1 MKNVYK
7 LFFLL
12 TISISFFEGFAQTNE
27 IEPSLE
33 NTIGR
38 KIHIGA
44 AIKESHL
51 DWRGLMSREIVQR
64 EFNSI
69 TPENLLKWDHVHPLL
84 SDYEFCAS
92 DEFVQFGEA
101 HDMFVVGHVLV
112 WHQQT
117 PKWVFEDSDGKERS
131 RESLTQI
138 LSEHIRT
145 VVSRYSGK
153 IHGWDV
159 VNEALN
165 DDGSLRES
173 KWLEI
178 LGEDYVKL
186 AFELAGEADSDAELY
201 YNDYNLWKAEKREG
215 AVRLVRSLLN
225 NGIEVDGIGM
235 QGHWSLN
242 FPSVSEIKASIDA
255 FIALGVKVHITELDI
270 DVLPSAWDNVGADI
284 SANFELNERL
294 NPYVEG
300 LPEEVEQAQA
310 ERYAE
315 LFELFL
321 SYPDDVVRVTLWG
334 VHDGDSWRN
343 NWPVQGRTA
352 YPLLFDRE
360 GTPKEA
366 YHAILSVVRED
377 QP

>member
-12 TISISFFEGFAQTNE
+12 SVSISFFEGFAQTNE
-27 IEPSLE
+27 IEPSLKD
-33 NTIGR
+33 TIGR

-51 DWRGLMSREIVQR
+51 DWRGSMSREIVQR

-69 TPENLLKWDHVHPLL
+69 TPENLLKWDHVHPLS

-92 DEFVQFGEA
+92 DEFVEFGEA

-117 PKWVFEDSDGKERS
+117 PKWVFEDSDGKERR

-186 AFELAGEADSDAELY
+186 AFELAGEADPDAELY

-242 FPSVSEIKASIDA
+242 FPSISEIKASIDA

-366 YHAILSVVRED
+366 YHAILSVVKED